1 MQLPN
6 NTLPV
11 TIGAVIGAMAITVI
25 GLTNGWVIT
34 SSKMDTQLEES
45 LIAVQASICAAR
57 AETFLAQSESTLN
70 LEGYQAAARENREE
84 LARKY
89 ASPLHGEDDAES
101 IVINACSRL
110 LNKPHT

>member
-1 MQLPN
+1 MKFPH

-11 TIGAVIGAMAITVI
+11 SIGAVIGAMAITVV
-25 GLTNGWVIT
+25 GLTNGWVVT
-34 SSKMDTQLEES
+34 SSKLDTQLEES

-57 AETFLAQSESTLN
+57 AETFLAQSKSTLD

-89 ASPLHGEDDAES
+89 ASPLHGEDETDS
-101 IVINACSRL
+101 TVINACSRL